1 MRNFRQ
7 LDVWKKAHE
16 LTLEIYRLT
25 ASFPSHERY
34 GLTSQLQRAS
44 ASIGANLAEGCGR
57 ETDADFKRF
66 VQMACGSACEVEY
79 HLLLAHD
86 LSLISDPVHV
96 TLNANVNEVK
106 RMLVG
111 LARYLESEN
120 MERHPTPR

>member
-25 ASFPSHERY
+25 SRFPSQERY
-34 GLTSQLQRAS
+34 GLSSQLQRAP

-66 VQMACGSACEVEY
+66 VQMATGSACEVEY
-79 HLLLAHD
+79 HLILAHD
-86 LSLISDPVHV
+86 LSLIDDRTHV
-96 TLNANVNEVK
+96 LLNGNINEVK

-111 LARYLESEN
+111 LARYLETEN
-120 MERHPTPR
+120 SPRRSLR

>member
-7 LDVWKKAHE
+7 LDVWKKAHD

-25 ASFPSHERY
+25 STFPSNERF

-57 ETDADFKRF
+57 DTDADFKRF
-66 VQMACGSACEVEY
+66 VHMASGSACEVEY

-86 LSLISDPVHV
+86 LKLIEDATHEK
-96 TLNANVNEVK
+96 LNATINEVK
-106 RMLVG
+106 RMLHG
-111 LARYLESEN
+111 LVKYLESDFSS
-120 MERHPTPR
+120 RSLTPR

>member
-16 LTLEIYRLT
+16 LTLEIYGLT
-25 ASFPSHERY
+25 VTFPSHERY

-44 ASIGANLAEGCGR
+44 ASICANLAEGCGR
-57 ETDADFKRF
+57 ETDSDFRRF
-66 VQMACGSACEVEY
+66 VQIAAGSACEVEY

-86 LSLISDPVHV
+86 LSLINGQTYES
-96 TLNANVNEVK
+96 LNARINEVK

-111 LARYLESEN
+111 LARYLESETL
-120 MERHPTPR
+120 ERRNAPR

>member
-7 LDVWKKAHE
+7 LDVWRKAHE
-16 LTLEIYRLT
+16 LTLEVYRLT
-25 ASFPSHERY
+25 ANFPNQERY

-79 HLLLAHD
+79 HLLLAMD
-86 LSLISDPVHV
+86 LSLINIATHEK
-96 TLNANVNEVK
+96 LNANVNEVK

-111 LARYLESEN
+111 LTRYLESEN
-120 MERHPTPR
+120 VDRRSTPR

>member
-7 LDVWKKAHE
+7 LDVWKKAHD

-44 ASIGANLAEGCGR
+44 ASICANLAEGCGR

-66 VQMACGSACEVEY
+66 VQMATGSECEVEY
-79 HLLLAHD
+79 HLLLARD
-86 LSLISDPVHV
+86 LSPINSAAYEAVN
-96 TLNANVNEVK
+96 TNVNEVK
-106 RMLVG
+106 RMLYG
-111 LARYLESEN
+111 LARYLESEAPN
-120 MERHPTPR
+120 RQHPR

>member
-7 LDVWKKAHE
+7 LDVWKKAHQ
-16 LTLEIYRLT
+16 LTLDVYRLT
-25 ASFPSHERY
+25 TSFPQNERF

-79 HLLLAHD
+79 HLLLARD
-86 LSLISDPVHV
+86 LNFVDAPAYESLNS
-96 TLNANVNEVK
+96 NVNEVK
-106 RMLVG
+106 RMLHG
-111 LARYLESEN
+111 LSKFLEAEPPGRRAS
-120 MERHPTPR
+120 PR

>member
-7 LDVWKKAHE
+7 LDVWKKAHD

-25 ASFPSHERY
+25 STFPSNERF

-57 ETDADFKRF
+57 HTDADFKRF
-66 VQMACGSACEVEY
+66 VHMASGSACEVEY

-86 LSLISDPVHV
+86 LKLIEDATHEK
-96 TLNANVNEVK
+96 LNATINEVK
-106 RMLVG
+106 RMLHG
-111 LARYLESEN
+111 LVKYLESDFSS
-120 MERHPTPR
+120 RSLTPR